1 MKKQLTQVE
10 QFMTVMGQEVK
21 DKVEMPTPAIAEL
34 RVRLL
39 EEEVKELREAIAAG
53 DLLEVLDAFTDIRYV
68 LEGAILAFGMQD
80 IAEEAF
86 DRVHDSNMLKVC
98 KDMDT
103 AVRTVQKYSN
113 SVPAV
118 NTFITRE
125 GDYYVVKR
133 TEDNKVLKSVDWQ
146 QQDLKSL
153 LDSALNK

>member
-10 QFMTVMGQEVK
+10 EFMTVMGQEVK

-80 IAEEAF
+80 VAEEAF
-86 DRVHDSNMLKVC
+86 DRVHNSNMLKVC
-98 KDMDT
+98 KDSDVADATVAKYT
-103 AVRTVQKYSN
+103 AQNIPTYVEHVGK
-113 SVPAV
+113 
-118 NTFITRE
+118 
-125 GDYYVVKR
+125 YYVVKR
-133 TEDNKVLKSVDWQ
+133 LEDNKVLKSVDWQ

-153 LDSALNK
+153 LDSAINK